1 MRYRSNKL
9 PDDGSICAIGNGKML
24 IYETGADI
32 WSMTGPVYTLPS
44 FMCMNIS
51 QENDTVESF
60 SERKE
65 KNSDKAPDLIGAV
78 VMKKCFLLDVWE
90 FCKR

>member
-65 KNSDKAPDLIGAV
+65 KNSAGENKITGYAV
-78 VMKKCFLLDVWE
+78 QAIKGGSLRKGE
-90 FCKR
+90 SAR